1 MAMFHQVLLVIFK
14 TIGIMYL
21 VQLIIST
28 ISIYNSKKKSM
39 YNKIY
44 IDEYN
49 IEGSSELLITL
60 LQYPI
65 VRAHNNIRGMYY
77 RYYNQNKTL
86 PNIQQILSQIP
97 YSIKYIISGIGR
109 CG

>member
-1 MAMFHQVLLVIFK
+1 MYAVLTCHDYYHHFSGADSV
-14 TIGIMYL
+14 
-21 VQLIIST
+21 
-28 ISIYNSKKKSM
+28 KKSM

-65 VRAHNNIRGMYY
+65 VRAHNNIRGIYY

-86 PNIQQILSQIP
+86 PSIQQILSQIP